1 MIEISVI
8 LINYNSSNYT
18 IDCINTLY
26 KETAENL
33 KFEVIVV
40 DNKSES
46 GDFLKL
52 KNYCETLEQ
61 HNLYLF
67 QNQENSGF
75 GGGNMFGFEKASG
88 SYLAFINNDIL
99 FKNDC
104 LKILLDRLKSNSD
117 IGVCGPT
124 TYTSEGEI
132 LPTLDFFTSP
142 LKVIVGRKIYK
153 YLRPKDYKNRK
164 IRLKKPTEGDFV
176 SGSFMMLSRLNFE
189 KVGGFDTNIFLYHE
203 ETDLCKRL
211 KKENLK
217 AVCEPEAE
225 CIHFHGS
232 STPKSVIIK
241 AELKRSLLYVTKK
254 HYGPFF
260 YLIIHS
266 YLIFSYTFKSIAK
279 PKYFFLLN
287 QLLRPISLNNSTKT
301 N

>member
-1 MIEISVI
+1 MKEISVI

-18 IDCINTLY
+18 IQCINTIY
-26 KETAENL
+26 KETAKDL
-33 KFEVIVV
+33 GFEIIVV
-40 DNKSES
+40 DNNSES
-46 GDFLKL
+46 KDFHNL

-61 HNLYLF
+61 NNLYLY
-67 QNQENSGF
+67 QNPENSGF
-75 GGGNMFGFEKASG
+75 GGGNMFGFEKANG
-88 SYLAFINNDIL
+88 VYLAFINNDIL

-104 LKILLDRLKSNSD
+104 LKILSDRLKSNLD

-142 LKVIVGRKIYK
+142 LKVIFGRKIYK

-164 IRLKKPTEGDFV
+164 MRLEKLTEGDFV
-176 SGSFMMLSRLNFE
+176 SGSFMMLTRVNFK

-211 KKENLK
+211 KKEDLT

-225 CIHFHGS
+225 CIHFHGA
-232 STPKSVIIK
+232 STPKSVRIK

-254 HYGPFF
+254 HYGNLS
-260 YLIIHS
+260 YSIIHLYLLLS
-266 YLIFSYTFKSIAK
+266 YSFKSIAK
-279 PKYFFLLN
+279 PKYTFLLK
-287 QLLRPISLNNSTKT
+287 QLFRPISLKNSTKT